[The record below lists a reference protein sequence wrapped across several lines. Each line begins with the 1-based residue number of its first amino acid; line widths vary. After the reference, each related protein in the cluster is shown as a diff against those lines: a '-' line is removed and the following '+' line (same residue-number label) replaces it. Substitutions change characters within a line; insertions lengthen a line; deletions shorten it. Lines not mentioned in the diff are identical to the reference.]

1 MRDAGF
7 LATVS
12 PNQIFHRQ
20 VVLAFMEDKA
30 NSEFNDGYDAKNIDN
45 VVNDM
50 YLVNG
55 TNKLIIEGEGYFNKE
70 ASYPIGVKN
79 KGVKHDIPQIPTFF
93 HNFTANLVRRENS
106 FAGVF
111 LYFCI
116 KLRTLVPITKTLI
129 TVSIIPKMVQT
140 AVSHHVNSNNSPAIG
155 PLKNLIAVATI
166 TVKYFPMAIAK

>member
-1 MRDAGF
+1 MPQNTAKTLIVTRILSTD
-7 LATVS
+7 TRKDS
-12 PNQIFHRQ
+12 
-20 VVLAFMEDKA
+20 A
-30 NSEFNDGYDAKNIDN
+30 NN
-45 VVNDM
+45 VP
-50 YLVNG
+50 
-55 TNKLIIEGEGYFNKE
+55 
-70 ASYPIGVKN
+70 PIGVKN

-155 PLKNLIAVATI
+155 PLKNLIEVATI